1 MSRGRPLSSG
11 IHRTTLLDP
20 LMFLD
25 EGKHTK
31 HPKSLGSEKSK
42 RLGLK
47 VIEITSVVFRLWMIY
62 GFYLNDYGRN

>member
-31 HPKSLGSEKSK
+31 HPKSLDSEKVE
-42 RLGLK
+42 RLG
-47 VIEITSVVFRLWMIY
+47 
-62 GFYLNDYGRN
+62 